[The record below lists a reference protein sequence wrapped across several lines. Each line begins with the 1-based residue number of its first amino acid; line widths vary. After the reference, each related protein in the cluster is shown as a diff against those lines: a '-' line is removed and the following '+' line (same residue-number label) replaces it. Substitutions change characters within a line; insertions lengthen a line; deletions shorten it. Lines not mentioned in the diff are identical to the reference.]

1 MGGIWGRFGRWGL
14 AWGAEG
20 FQPKLIAFLMHNEFG
35 DKFTRR
41 GKLTR
46 LLFLEGGQLRGE
58 MVLLP
63 RRKYVALI
71 RDALIGGD
79 IPQRLEEF
87 ERAALRIIQSV
98 DRDARKLFVSLWL
111 NGDAYFALM
120 QVGGGAIV
128 YGETIA
134 YRRTAGEQEG
144 ECEGED
150 PFHFVPALSAAL
162 CDIFNFV
169 NTIELCHFE
178 VSNKGPAG
186 NILQVSAL
194 LNRHKI

>member
-1 MGGIWGRFGRWGL
+1 MEL
-14 AWGAEG
+14 AWGVEG
-20 FQPKLIAFLMHNEFG
+20 FQPKLIAFLLHNEFG
-35 DKFTRR
+35 DKFTCR
-41 GKLTR
+41 GELTCLFF
-46 LLFLEGGQLRGE
+46 LLGDQLHGE

-79 IPQRLEEF
+79 IPQRIEEF

-120 QVGGGAIV
+120 QVRGGGIV
-128 YGETIA
+128 YGDTIA

-150 PFHFVPALSAAL
+150 PFHFVSALSAAL
-162 CDIFNFV
+162 RDIFNFV
-169 NTIELCHFE
+169 SAVELFHFE

>member
-1 MGGIWGRFGRWGL
+1 M
-14 AWGAEG
+14 
-20 FQPKLIAFLMHNEFG
+20 FLLG
-35 DKFTRR
+35 D
-41 GKLTR
+41 
-46 LLFLEGGQLRGE
+46 QLRGE
-58 MVLLP
+58 KVLLP

-87 ERAALRIIQSV
+87 ERAALCLIQSV
-98 DRDARKLFVSLWL
+98 YRNTRELFVSLRL
-111 NGDAYFALM
+111 NGEAYFALT
-120 QVGGGAIV
+120 QAGGCGVV
-128 YGETIA
+128 YGDTIA

-144 ECEGED
+144 ESEGED
-150 PFHFVPALSAAL
+150 PFHFASALPAAL
-162 CDIFNFV
+162 RDIFNFV

>member
-1 MGGIWGRFGRWGL
+1 MI
-14 AWGAEG
+14 
-20 FQPKLIAFLMHNEFG
+20 
-35 DKFTRR
+35 
-41 GKLTR
+41 
-46 LLFLEGGQLRGE
+46 
-58 MVLLP
+58 LLP

-71 RDALIGGD
+71 RNALIGGD

-87 ERAALRIIQSV
+87 ERAALRLIQSV
-98 DRDARKLFVSLWL
+98 NRDARELFVTLRL
-111 NGDAYFALM
+111 NGDAYFALTHA
-120 QVGGGAIV
+120 GGSGVV
-128 YGETIA
+128 YGDAIA

-150 PFHFVPALSAAL
+150 PFHFVSALSAAL

-194 LNRHKI
+194 INRHEIQPHAIDMIFLKRVIVLRNANALLRS

>member
-1 MGGIWGRFGRWGL
+1 MIT
-14 AWGAEG
+14 
-20 FQPKLIAFLMHNEFG
+20 FLLHNEFG
-35 DKFTRR
+35 DEFTRR
-41 GKLTR
+41 GKLAC
-46 LLFLEGGQLRGE
+46 LLFVEGDQLRGE

-79 IPQRLEEF
+79 IPQRIEEF
-87 ERAALRIIQSV
+87 ECAALRLIQSV
-98 DRDARKLFVSLWL
+98 DRDARELFVPLRL
-111 NGDAYFALM
+111 NGDAYFALT
-120 QVGGGAIV
+120 QAGGSGIV
-128 YGETIA
+128 YGDTFA

-144 ECEGED
+144 ECEGEN
-150 PFHFVPALSAAL
+150 PFHFASALPAAPR
-162 CDIFNFV
+162 DIFNFV
-169 NTIELCHFE
+169 SAVELFHFE

>member
-1 MGGIWGRFGRWGL
+1 M
-14 AWGAEG
+14 
-20 FQPKLIAFLMHNEFG
+20 IAFLQHNEFG
-35 DKFTRR
+35 DEFTRR
-41 GKLTR
+41 GKLAR
-46 LLFLEGGQLRGE
+46 LLFLEGDQLRGK
-58 MVLLP
+58 MVLRP

-79 IPQRLEEF
+79 IPQRIEEF
-87 ERAALRIIQSV
+87 ERATLRLIQSV
-98 DRDARKLFVSLWL
+98 DRDASELFVSLRL
-111 NGDAYFALM
+111 NGDAYVALT
-120 QVGGGAIV
+120 QVGGSGVV
-128 YGETIA
+128 YGDTIA

-144 ECEGED
+144 KCEGED
-150 PFHFVPALSAAL
+150 PFHFVSALSVAP

-186 NILQVSAL
+186 NILQISAL

>member
-1 MGGIWGRFGRWGL
+1 MGGIWGRFGAVGL

-20 FQPKLIAFLMHNEFG
+20 FQPKLIAFLLHNEFG
-35 DKFTRR
+35 DEFTRR
-41 GKLTR
+41 GKLAR
-46 LLFLEGGQLRGE
+46 LLFLDGDQLRGE

-63 RRKYVALI
+63 RRKYIALI
-71 RDALIGGD
+71 RNALIGGN

-87 ERAALRIIQSV
+87 ECTTLRLIQSV
-98 DRDARKLFVSLWL
+98 DRDTRELFVSLRL
-111 NGDAYFALM
+111 NGDAYFALT
-120 QVGGGAIV
+120 QAGGSGIV
-128 YGETIA
+128 YGDTIA

-150 PFHFVPALSAAL
+150 PFHFVSALSAAL
-162 CDIFNFV
+162 RDIFNFV

>member
-1 MGGIWGRFGRWGL
+1 M
-14 AWGAEG
+14 
-20 FQPKLIAFLMHNEFG
+20 IAFLLHNEFG
-35 DKFTRR
+35 DEFTRR

-46 LLFLEGGQLRGE
+46 LLFLEGDQLRGE

-87 ERAALRIIQSV
+87 ERAVLRLIQSIN
-98 DRDARKLFVSLWL
+98 RDTHELFVPLRL
-111 NGDAYFALM
+111 NGDAYFALT
-120 QVGGGAIV
+120 QVGGGGIV
-128 YGETIA
+128 YRDTIA
-134 YRRTAGEQEG
+134 YRRTAGEQER

-150 PFHFVPALSAAL
+150 PFHFVSALSAAL

-169 NTIELCHFE
+169 NTIEFCHFE

>member
-1 MGGIWGRFGRWGL
+1 MGL

-20 FQPKLIAFLMHNEFG
+20 FQPKLIAFLLHNEFG
-35 DKFTRR
+35 DELTRR
-41 GKLTR
+41 GKLAR
-46 LLFLEGGQLRGE
+46 LLFIEGDQLRGE

-63 RRKYVALI
+63 RRKYVALF

-87 ERAALRIIQSV
+87 ERATLRLIQSIN
-98 DRDARKLFVSLWL
+98 RDTRELFVSLRL
-111 NGDAYFALM
+111 NGDAYFALT
-120 QVGGGAIV
+120 QAGGSGIV
-128 YGETIA
+128 YGDTIA
-134 YRRTAGEQEG
+134 YRRTACEQEG

-150 PFHFVPALSAAL
+150 PFHFVSALSAAL

-169 NTIELCHFE
+169 SAVELFHFE

-194 LNRHKI
+194 LNRQKI

>member
-1 MGGIWGRFGRWGL
+1 MGL

-20 FQPKLIAFLMHNEFG
+20 FQPKLIAFLLHNEFG
-35 DKFTRR
+35 DELTRR
-41 GKLTR
+41 GELTC
-46 LLFLEGGQLRGE
+46 LLFLLGDQLRGE

-87 ERAALRIIQSV
+87 ERATLRLIQSV
-98 DRDARKLFVSLWL
+98 DRDASELFVSLGL
-111 NGDAYFALM
+111 NGDAYFALT
-120 QVGGGAIV
+120 QAGGSGIV
-128 YGETIA
+128 YRDTIA
-134 YRRTAGEQEG
+134 YRRTACEQEG
-144 ECEGED
+144 KCEGED

>member
-1 MGGIWGRFGRWGL
+1 MGGIWGSGAVGL

-20 FQPKLIAFLMHNEFG
+20 FQPKLIAFLLHNEFG
-35 DKFTRR
+35 DEFTRR
-41 GKLTR
+41 GKLAR
-46 LLFLEGGQLRGE
+46 LLFIEGDQLRGE

-63 RRKYVALI
+63 RRKYVALF
-71 RDALIGGD
+71 RDALIGGN
-79 IPQRLEEF
+79 ILQRIEKF
-87 ERAALRIIQSV
+87 ERVALRLIQSV
-98 DRDARKLFVSLWL
+98 DRDARELFVPLRL

-120 QVGGGAIV
+120 QAGGSGIV
-128 YGETIA
+128 YGDAIA

-144 ECEGED
+144 ECEGEE

-162 CDIFNFV
+162 RDIFNFV
-169 NTIELCHFE
+169 SAIELCHFE
-178 VSNKGPAG
+178 MSDKGPAG

>member
-1 MGGIWGRFGRWGL
+1 MGL

-20 FQPKLIAFLMHNEFG
+20 FQPKLIAFLLHNEFG
-35 DKFTRR
+35 DEFTRR
-41 GKLTR
+41 GKLAR
-46 LLFLEGGQLRGE
+46 LLFLDGDQLRGE

-71 RDALIGGD
+71 RDTLIGSD
-79 IPQRLEEF
+79 IPQRIEEF
-87 ERAALRIIQSV
+87 ECTTLRLIQSV
-98 DRDARKLFVSLWL
+98 DRDACELFVSLWL
-111 NGDAYFALM
+111 NDDAYFAPS
-120 QVGGGAIV
+120 QVSGGGVV
-128 YGETIA
+128 YGDTIA
-134 YRRTAGEQEG
+134 YRRTAGEQER

-150 PFHFVPALSAAL
+150 PFHFVSALSAAL